1 MATLKEIANSVGV
14 SVGTVSRVLN
24 NDSTI
29 SVGDDTKI
37 KIFEVAEEM
46 QYKTLKQR
54 KTSSKIKTNKLRV
67 GIVEMY
73 SHSEQLQDPYYLLL
87 RSVVE
92 KDCFD
97 NEIEVVNLYK
107 YENEYKFIGEELL
120 GGIIAIG
127 KFTNKEVSML
137 NETSDNIVF
146 LDSSPDEQKYDSI
159 KVNFKLGTD
168 KALDHLMELGH
179 REIGY
184 IGSSKTLDDNK
195 EKSFDNRLKF
205 FTEYMKSKGLYKKEY
220 ILDTK
225 EMTAMDG
232 YDATNNFIN
241 SKESM
246 PTAFFVGTD
255 TIATGVLK
263 ALYEHNI
270 NVPEDVS
277 IIGFNDLIASQH
289 TIPPLTTVR
298 VHIEHLASA
307 SVDLIVE
314 KINKHR
320 KYCKKVIIPSELIIR
335 SSTRRIKAALETKQ
349 KNK

>member
-1 MATLKEIANSVGV
+1 MATLKEIANVVGV

-24 NDSTI
+24 HDSTI

-54 KTSSKIKTNKLRV
+54 KTNSKIKSNKLRL

-73 SHSEQLQDPYYLLL
+73 NHSQQLQDPYYLLL

-92 KDCFD
+92 KECFD

-107 YENEYKFIGEELL
+107 GENEYKYISEESLS
-120 GGIIAIG
+120 GIIAIG
-127 KFTNKEVSML
+127 KFTPKEVSML
-137 NETSDNIVF
+137 NDICENIVF
-146 LDSSPDEQKYDSI
+146 LDSSPDEQNYDSV
-159 KVNFKLGTD
+159 KVNFKLGTE
-168 KALDHLMELGH
+168 KALDYLMKLGH

-195 EKSFDNRLKF
+195 EKNLDNRLKF
-205 FTEYMKSKGLYKKEY
+205 FMEYMKSKGLYKKEY
-220 ILDTK
+220 ILDTE
-225 EMTAMDG
+225 EMTAIDG
-232 YDATNNFIN
+232 YEITKNFIIN
-241 SKESM
+241 KNNM

-263 ALYEHNI
+263 ALYENNI
-270 NVPEDVS
+270 NVPNDVS

-298 VHIEHLASA
+298 VHIENLASA
-307 SVDLIVE
+307 SVDLIME
-314 KINKHR
+314 KMNKNR
-320 KYCKKVIIPSELIIR
+320 RYCKKVIIPSELIIR
-335 SSTRRIKAALETKQ
+335 ESTQ
-349 KNK
+349 KINVNLV

>member
-1 MATLKEIANSVGV
+1 VATLKEIADEVGV

-24 NDSTI
+24 HDSTI
-29 SVGDDTKI
+29 SVGDETKI

-54 KTSSKIKTNKLRV
+54 KTNNKVKINKSRV

-73 SHSEQLQDPYYLLL
+73 NYSEQLQDPYYLLL

-92 KDCFD
+92 KECFD
-97 NEIEVVNLYK
+97 NEIEVVNIHKL
-107 YENEYKFIGEELL
+107 ENKYKFIGDDNIN
-120 GGIIAIG
+120 GIIAIG
-127 KFTNKEVSML
+127 KFSKKEVSML
-137 NETSDNIVF
+137 NEICEDIVF
-146 LDSSPDEQKYDSI
+146 LDSSPDDQNYDSVN
-159 KVNFKLGTD
+159 VNFKLGTY
-168 KALDHLMELGH
+168 KALDYLCELGH
-179 REIGY
+179 TDIGY

-195 EKSFDNRLKF
+195 EKSIDYRLNF
-205 FTEYMKSKGLYKKEY
+205 YTEYMKVKGLYKKEN

-225 EMTAMDG
+225 EMTAIDG
-232 YDATNNFIN
+232 YEIVKEFIN
-241 SKESM
+241 KGNNM

-263 ALYEHNI
+263 ALYEDDI

-277 IIGFNDLIASQH
+277 IIGFNDLIASQY

-307 SVDLIVE
+307 SVDLVME
-314 KINKHR
+314 RINKNR
-320 KYCKKVIIPSELIIR
+320 IYCKKVTIPSELVIR
-335 SSTRRIKAALETKQ
+335 SSTKTVKSNI
-349 KNK
+349 